1 MVEFCIA
8 GLYNAYRPKME
19 NPMTTILELHV
30 SGLGEGATPTFR
42 LQPVGPA
49 TTGEAVYLDLSDFR
63 ALSRILDELS
73 QQTDPPHWHELRQTI
88 LNSFYEAKGARG

>member
-1 MVEFCIA
+1 
-8 GLYNAYRPKME
+8 ME

-30 SGLGEGATPTFR
+30 SALGEGTTPTFR

-49 TTGEAVYLDLSDFR
+49 TSGEAVYLDLSDFR

-73 QQTDPPHWHELRQTI
+73 QQTDPLHWHELRQTI

>member
-1 MVEFCIA
+1 
-8 GLYNAYRPKME
+8 ME
-19 NPMTTILELHV
+19 NPMRTILELHV

-49 TTGEAVYLDLSDFR
+49 TTGEAVHLDLSDFR

-73 QQTDPPHWHELRQTI
+73 QQTATL
-88 LNSFYEAKGARG
+88 ARAAPDHPEQLL